1 MPSSTIAIIITIIT
15 IISFVL
21 EKIPLAMTAMIAS
34 LAMGIILPEMKLSD
48 VYSGFSSSTVMM
60 VAGMCIVGDALFK
73 TGMANKIGRAIS
85 NSAVAKNERL
95 FMIVVV
101 ICCTVMSAFLSNSG
115 TIAMWMPLIA
125 ACAAKSH
132 GVVRSKMIIIAAGM
146 AAAIG
151 GAATLVGSTSQL
163 TANSILMGYE
173 GYEGGLGLF
182 DQTKLMVPMCLIMI
196 IYFATIGYSLC
207 KKVLKPES
215 PDFDKGNYYAELA
228 EKSGEEETDKIPA
241 WKGKM
246 SVIVLLLCILGFILT
261 GFDAF
266 DPYLDVGIIG
276 LLGATILIVSG
287 CMPLKKTLAEMDWNT
302 IVMPRSRILRARAWT
317 SPAAAR

>member
-246 SVIVLLLCILGFILT
+246 SVIVRHQQ
-261 GFDAF
+261 
-266 DPYLDVGIIG
+266 PYCDQ
-276 LLGATILIVSG
+276 
-287 CMPLKKTLAEMDWNT
+287 
-302 IVMPRSRILRARAWT
+302 LR
-317 SPAAAR
+317 